1 MKVSKNW
8 LSDYLDLSKYSDN
21 ELFDQIN
28 AHINEIESYEKM
40 VNATELTVGYVLECV
55 PHPDSDHLHVCQ
67 VEVKPGDVKQIVC
80 GAPNVDKGE
89 YVIVANVGAVLPG
102 DFKIKASKIRGVE
115 SNGMLCS
122 LQELGIEE
130 KYVPEAYKNGIY
142 NFKEGTV
149 KVGDDPLKALGLDD
163 TVIDLELTSNRS
175 DLLSIEG
182 VAYDLGAVLS
192 QKVVEKKPSFKEE
205 KEANPMKVEI
215 ATDKCYKYLMR
226 YLTNVTIKESP
237 MWMKARL
244 VASGVRPINNV
255 VDITNYVLMELGQP
269 LHSFDAD
276 KLGNKVVVRL
286 AKNGE
291 KLVTLD
297 EQERELK
304 DTDIVITDGENP
316 VCLGGV
322 MGGLSTEV
330 TNETKNIALEA
341 AYFDPLAVRKAS
353 SRLNLKSESSI
364 RFERKIDYD
373 RVERALDYATELLV
387 KYADAKVLAGL
398 AKDVKVELPKKCVKI
413 TTEKI
418 NSVLGTEL
426 TDEYINNVFDRLAYP
441 YTKNGLE
448 YTITLPSRRMDL
460 EESVQD
466 IIEDVAR
473 INGYD
478 NIPTTIAKTRDKGYL
493 TYSQKRTRLV
503 RQILAFMG
511 LNEAVNYSLIS
522 QADLG
527 LYIPAIEVKEPIKVL
542 MPLTEDRAVLR
553 ESVLNGLIENVSYNK
568 ARKNDDI
575 ALFEI
580 ANVHTVDS
588 EDLHL
593 GIVINGLVAS
603 HLWNGQKNP
612 ASFFILKGIFEALCE
627 KLNFDVTYVPT
638 KEYANFHPGRTA
650 AILHNGEKIG
660 VIGELHPRF
669 AKEHDCQGTIALEI
683 DLKTLIND
691 KKELNYH
698 PINKFPSISRDL
710 AIVVKKDISSDT
722 IYNLIKQTGKHT
734 VTGIKL
740 FDVYTGENVASD
752 EKSLAFNITFEDSTK
767 TLETEEV
774 DKLVD
779 RIVKRLE
786 REVNAKLRA

>member
-8 LSDYLDLSKYSDN
+8 LSDYLDLSKYTDEQLFN
-21 ELFDQIN
+21 EIN

-40 VNATELTVGYVLECV
+40 VNATNLTVGYVLECV

-67 VEVKPGDVKQIVC
+67 VEVKPGDVQQIVC

-149 KVGDDPLKALGLDD
+149 KVGDDPLKALGADD
-163 TVIDLELTSNRS
+163 TIIDLELTSNRS

-192 QKVVEKKPSFKEE
+192 QKVVEKTPSFKEE
-205 KEANPMKVEI
+205 AKANPMKVEVK
-215 ATDKCYKYLMR
+215 TDKCYKYLMR
-226 YLTNVTIKESP
+226 YLSNVTIKESP

-276 KLGNKVVVRL
+276 KLGDTVVVRL
-286 AKNGE
+286 ANDGE

-304 DTDIVITDGENP
+304 NSDVVITDGKSA
-316 VCLGGV
+316 VCVGGV

-330 TNETKNIALEA
+330 TEETKNIALEA
-341 AYFDPLAVRKAS
+341 AYFDPLAVRKTSA
-353 SRLNLKSESSI
+353 RLNLKSESSV

-387 KYADAKVLAGL
+387 KYADAKVLAGV
-398 AKDVKVELPKKCVKI
+398 AKDVKVELPKKFVKI

-426 TDEYINNVFDRLAYP
+426 TDEYVNNVFDRLAYP
-441 YTKNGLE
+441 YEKNGLE

-493 TYSQKRTRLV
+493 TYTQKRTRLV

-527 LYIPAIEVKEPIKVL
+527 LYIPEAEVKEPIKVL

-553 ESVLNGLIENVSYNK
+553 ESVLNGLIENVAYNK

-627 KLNFDVTYVPT
+627 KLNFDVTYVAC
-638 KEYANFHPGRTA
+638 KDYKNFHPGRTA
-650 AILHNGEKIG
+650 AIMHNNEKIG

-710 AIVVKKDISSDT
+710 AIVVKKDVSSDT
-722 IYNLIKQTGKHT
+722 IYNLIKQTGKQA
-734 VTGIKL
+734 VTSIKL
-740 FDVYTGENVASD
+740 FDVYTGENVADD
-752 EKSLAFNITFEDSTK
+752 EKSLAFNITFEDATK
-767 TLETEEV
+767 TLETQEV

-786 REVNAKLRA
+786 RECNAKLRA